1 MTTLSK
7 LTPLC
12 HKNFSGFLELQVMNW
27 PVSSLDKRTE
37 TTAITNRLMRLISS
51 MTSKTM
57 SLSTKTLESDLF
69 QVSLEF
75 TKMMTKLVNMRLV
88 TKTNE
93 TGT

>member
-1 MTTLSK
+1 
-7 LTPLC
+7 
-12 HKNFSGFLELQVMNW
+12 VMNW

-57 SLSTKTLESDLF
+57 SLSTKTSELDLF